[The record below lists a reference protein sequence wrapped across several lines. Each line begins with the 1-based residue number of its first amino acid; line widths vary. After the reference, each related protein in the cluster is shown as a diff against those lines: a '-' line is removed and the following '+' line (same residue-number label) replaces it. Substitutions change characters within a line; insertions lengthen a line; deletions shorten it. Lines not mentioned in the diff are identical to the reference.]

1 VYIPPKWQHLTT
13 LPIGVPTS
21 RLVGFEDFA
30 ATVLSLAGLDTPSYM
45 TGQAFL
51 GSKAAS
57 PRMYEYSFRSNYE
70 SGGIKPAR
78 SVFDG
83 RFHYVRSYMPF
94 APEAVPQAYQWQM
107 PGERAYFDAYAK
119 NLLSPVH
126 RAYYEAQPTE
136 ALYDLQTDPWELTN
150 LSGNPAHATTL
161 ARLRAANDAEIRRIR
176 DVGFF
181 PISMRAKSPSLY
193 AWVRSTNYP
202 LDALIQ
208 AAEIASRG
216 QASDLATLV
225 TYMSD
230 AKPEIRYW
238 GAAGLATLGQRGLV
252 TTAPAAL
259 AGLLSDANAE
269 VRAMA
274 ALALGFIRDSRGV
287 QYLSARA
294 SAGVDVDLV
303 TRALYI
309 LAINKLE
316 SAALP
321 TLRTIAAKTQSP
333 GKLYARAILVL
344 RGERTVD
351 QLYDPGDIGGG
362 G

>member
-1 VYIPPKWQHLTT
+1 MTT
-13 LPIGVPTS
+13 LPIGIPTS

-51 GSKAAS
+51 GSKAAP
-57 PRMYEYSFRSNYE
+57 PRTYEYSFRSNYE
-70 SGGIKPAR
+70 SGIKPAR

-94 APEAVPQAYQWQM
+94 APEAAPQSYQWQM

-119 NLLSPVH
+119 NLLSPEH
-126 RAYYEAQPTE
+126 RAYYEATPTE

-150 LSGNPAHATTL
+150 LSANSAYATTL

-193 AWVRSTNYP
+193 AWVRSPNYR
-202 LDALIQ
+202 LDALIR
-208 AAEIASRG
+208 AAEIASLG
-216 QASDLATLV
+216 QASDLPTLIA
-225 TYMSD
+225 YMSD

-238 GAAGLATLGQRGLV
+238 GAAGLATLGQRRLV
-252 TTAPAAL
+252 TAAPVPL

-269 VRAMA
+269 VRTMA
-274 ALALGFIRDSRGV
+274 ALALGFMRDSRGV
-287 QYLSARA
+287 QYLSTRA
-294 SAGVDVDLV
+294 SAGVDMDLV
-303 TRALYI
+303 MRALYI

-321 TLRTIAAKTQSP
+321 TLRTLAAKTQSP

-344 RGERTVD
+344 RGELTAD
-351 QLYDPGDIGGG
+351 QIYDPGTLGSGGG
-362 G
+362 